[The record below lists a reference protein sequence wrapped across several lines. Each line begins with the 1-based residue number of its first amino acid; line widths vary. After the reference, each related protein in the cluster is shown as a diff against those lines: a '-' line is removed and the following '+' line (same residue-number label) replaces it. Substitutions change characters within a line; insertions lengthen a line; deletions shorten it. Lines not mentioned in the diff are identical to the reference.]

1 MQGFSEQNIERLA
14 AVFPEVVTES
24 RDENGSVRRAVDF
37 ERLRMLLTGEGSDA
51 REYYAFTWAGKR
63 EAELAA
69 MRPADG
75 VLRPIVDE
83 SVNFANTE
91 NLYIEGDNLEAMK
104 ILRKSYMHRVKMIYI
119 DPPYNTGK
127 DFVYRDNFRG
137 SAKEDRQVYMF
148 DAEGRRNFSAGNYE
162 ANSTANPRYHSDW
175 CSMIYPRLRV
185 ARDFLREDG
194 VIFISIDD
202 NEVMNLRKMCDEIFG
217 ESNFIANLVWKS
229 KSGGANDSKFF
240 AVDHEYIIVYAKNA
254 GQFTLKQ
261 DTEAEVTT
269 SYNRSDENGEYS
281 LDRLDKQSLGYLPAL
296 DFVIIGPDGKEYR
309 PHQKNVNSPN
319 ARWRWSKETVAQR
332 YDELVFE
339 DGNVYTKN
347 YKKDG
352 AVPRSLLIDE
362 RFGRTR
368 TGKTDLYAIFERDIF
383 SSPKPYKLITHLL
396 SIATDDDSIILD
408 FFAGSSTTAHATISL
423 NAQDFGHRK
432 FIMIQLPEPCP
443 KDSEAAKAGF
453 STIADIGRARIV
465 RSGQKIVAS
474 STLPTN
480 HSTLP
485 TTKEEVDNDS
495 QTLQGNDSVAES
507 NESRQIYLFPSEET
521 TQRRTVQPVRP
532 DATCSSINPIEHSG
546 RSGEIFNER
555 VSAVPLDSE
564 RLKDGTGDTAASLR
578 GDRLLDGTGH
588 HGDMGAASGSGEN
601 DSRIDEQTSAPL
613 TTNHYPTNHYYLD
626 TGFRSLHVDT
636 TNFRPEAFISPD
648 EPLTPER
655 LDASINNIKPDR
667 SPLDLLFMCITDYG
681 LPLSLPYKSEVFDG
695 YTLHFYGGLTLAAC
709 FDKNISESLVV
720 HLAKLQ
726 PEHVIFRD
734 SCFSDSAAK
743 INLAQ
748 LLKHYAPKAQVK
760 IL

>member
-1 MQGFSEQNIERLA
+1 MQGYSEQNIERLA
-14 AVFPEVVTES
+14 AVFPEVITES
-24 RDENGSVRRAVDF
+24 RDENGNVQRAVDF

-69 MRPADG
+69 MRPTDG

-83 SVNFANTE
+83 SVNFAETE

-148 DAEGRRNFSAGNYE
+148 DGEGRRNFSARNYE
-162 ANSTANPRYHSDW
+162 ANSAANPRYHSDW

-217 ESNFIANLVWKS
+217 ESNFVSNIIWQSRTSISSDYEVSLNHNHTLIYAKDRMRIVFGGDPIDSSEYINPDNDPRGAWKLVPIDANHT
-229 KSGGANDSKFF
+229 GGATVYPITNPKTGFDYYPPNGRVWCYNKETLQSMMDDGRIKFGLSDDSAPKRKL
-240 AVDHEYIIVYAKNA
+240 YINERIAKGDVKTPSSLLLNA
-254 GQFTLKQ
+254 GTTQTGTNEIMTLFGGKK
-261 DTEAEVTT
+261 VF
-269 SYNRSDENGEYS
+269 SY
-281 LDRLDKQSLGYLPAL
+281 
-296 DFVIIGPDGKEYR
+296 
-309 PHQKNVNSPN
+309 
-319 ARWRWSKETVAQR
+319 
-332 YDELVFE
+332 
-339 DGNVYTKN
+339 
-347 YKKDG
+347 
-352 AVPRSLLIDE
+352 
-362 RFGRTR
+362 
-368 TGKTDLYAIFERDIF
+368 
-383 SSPKPYKLITHLL
+383 PKPVEFLRRLITYG
-396 SIATDDDSIILD
+396 APQNDSIILD

-474 STLPTN
+474 
-480 HSTLP
+480 STLP

-601 DSRIDEQTSAPL
+601 DSRTDEQTSAPL

-636 TNFRPEAFISPD
+636 SNFRPEAFISPD

-720 HLAKLQ
+720 HLANLQ